1 MRSYTA
7 RPTKIQPLM
16 LSMVAL
22 GMIVA
27 GCSQVS
33 MQMGS
38 ADVAEPTLLT
48 GSISSNSDVAF
59 ADISSDDRLI
69 IAKNLDE
76 LSGDLREGSD
86 LTELSLP
93 WLNTASGNSGTVSA
107 VDETTFGQTGCLNFR
122 TTANTIVGIKLYSGT
137 ACRDITQK
145 FAVTTLTVV
154 EA

>member
-7 RPTKIQPLM
+7 RPAKIQPLM
-16 LSMVAL
+16 LCMLVL
-22 GMIVA
+22 GMIVS

-38 ADVAEPTLLT
+38 ADVTEPTLLT

-69 IAKNLDE
+69 IAQNLDE
-76 LSGDLREGSD
+76 LSGDLSGSSD
-86 LTELSLP
+86 LAELSLP

-107 VDETTFGQTGCLNFR
+107 FDRSTFEETGCLNFQ
-122 TTANTIVGIKLYSGT
+122 TTANTIVGIKLYAGT